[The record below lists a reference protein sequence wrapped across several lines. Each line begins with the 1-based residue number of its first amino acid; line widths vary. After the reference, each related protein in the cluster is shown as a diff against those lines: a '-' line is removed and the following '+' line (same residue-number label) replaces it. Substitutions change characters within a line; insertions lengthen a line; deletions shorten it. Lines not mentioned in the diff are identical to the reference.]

1 MLEGLTKDCS
11 TVAKQ
16 IQTMSEFLE
25 QCYIDWLDHI
35 EKRRSEF
42 YYLNHYNTQQLV
54 ILCQEIVSLFNNTKG
69 TIGDSCIDRK
79 VYPMLCAV
87 KHNCTMQDL
96 AKAVKTA
103 FKTIAEQQK
112 HSNNDGTTA
121 DEAENAVTEATD
133 SEESDMKH
141 RLMFVEAMLEATF
154 SEELA
159 KRALRDIPASDID
172 EGTVIVFKIKLTY

>member
-1 MLEGLTKDCS
+1 MLEGFTKDCS

-25 QCYIDWLDHI
+25 QCYDDWLDHI
-35 EKRRSEF
+35 EKRRSEY

-54 ILCQEIVSLFNNTKG
+54 ILCQEIVSLCSSSKG
-69 TIGDSCIDRK
+69 TIGDSRIDSK

-103 FKTIAEQQK
+103 FKSIAEQQK
-112 HSNNDGTTA
+112 HTSNDGTHA
-121 DEAENAVTEATD
+121 DKAENAVVTEVTD
-133 SEESDMKH
+133 SET
-141 RLMFVEAMLEATF
+141 FVEAMLEANF
-154 SEELA
+154 PEELA
-159 KRALRDIPASDID
+159 KRALREIPASDID
-172 EGTVIVFKIKLTY
+172 EGTVSVLK

>member
-25 QCYIDWLDHI
+25 QCYVDWLDHV

-42 YYLNHYNTQQLV
+42 CYLNHYNTQQLV
-54 ILCQEIVSLFNNTKG
+54 ILCQEIVSLCNNSKG
-69 TIGDSCIDRK
+69 TIGGSRIDPK

-87 KHNCTMQDL
+87 KHNCTMEDL
-96 AKAVKTA
+96 VKAVRTA
-103 FKTIAEQQK
+103 FKTLAEQQK
-112 HSNNDGTTA
+112 HNDGTSA
-121 DEAENAVTEATD
+121 DEAENAVVTEVAD
-133 SEESDMKH
+133 SEESDMKD
-141 RLMFVEAMLEATF
+141 RLTFVEAMLEAAF

-159 KRALRDIPASDID
+159 KRALREIPASDID
-172 EGTVIVFKIKLTY
+172 EGTVIVLK